1 MVGGIQKQAEAN
13 AQRAI
18 EAMNAA
24 LKKPDRDRT
33 VGGRAE
39 AWYRS
44 LRSSVDAGRIS
55 VPRSGAFQR
64 NLEVFTVWVG
74 PNAPIDDLTAAKL
87 EEYYGHLS
95 GFVAS
100 GRYTPTYTRSLFA
113 AAQQFIA
120 WNSELGLIPP
130 PGNLR
135 SRKFRFR
142 KARPQG
148 LSRADLFTPGEFRTL
163 LAAAGERLRLVLLLM
178 ANCGM
183 YQSDVSDLGEDEVDW
198 QARTVTRSR
207 SKPAQA
213 LLSVERVTHQCVADS
228 RSLWQQ
234 CDEHSTPSG
243 PSTPSSG
250 GMRAGYP
257 APRWRRHTSACHG
270 FSRIASTTWPY
281 LAGDIGA
288 S

>member
-1 MVGGIQKQAEAN
+1 MAEDDPDAGYRSALAIMAAVEEYDRTGTLPDQVAVDLGDGKVVYSFEGIQKQAEAN

-55 VPRSGAFQR
+55 VPRWGAYQR
-64 NLEVFTVWVG
+64 NLEVFTAWVG
-74 PNAPIDDLTAAKL
+74 PNAPIDALTAAKL
-87 EEYYGHLS
+87 EEYYAHLS

-100 GRYTPTYTRSLFA
+100 GRYAPAYTRSLLA

-135 SRKFRFR
+135 SRKFRFS
-142 KARPQG
+142 KSRPQG
-148 LSRADLFTPGEFRTL
+148 LSRADLFTPGEFRIL
-163 LAAAGERLRLVLLLM
+163 LAAAGERLRLFLLLM

-183 YQSDVSDLGEDEVDW
+183 YQGDVSDLGEDEVDW
-198 QARTVTRSR
+198 QARTITRSR
-207 SKPAQA
+207 SK
-213 LLSVERVTHQCVADS
+213 TGC
-228 RSLWQQ
+228 RS
-234 CDEHSTPSG
+234 SPTGSG
-243 PSTPSSG
+243 PRRSSC
-250 GMRAGYP
+250 
-257 APRWRRHTSACHG
+257 W
-270 FSRIASTTWPY
+270 
-281 LAGDIGA
+281 
-288 S
+288 